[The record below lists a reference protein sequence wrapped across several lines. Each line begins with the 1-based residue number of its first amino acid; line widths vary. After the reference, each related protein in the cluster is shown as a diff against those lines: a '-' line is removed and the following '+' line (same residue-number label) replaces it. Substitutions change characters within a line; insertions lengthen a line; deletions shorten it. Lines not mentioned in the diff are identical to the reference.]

1 MNPKMSQLRKKAMAL
16 PLLPGVEIMHDKSG
30 KIIYIGKA
38 KALKNRV
45 SQTILT
51 LSPENLI
58 SWSIL
63 QHLVILMGRV
73 RPLQE
78 APVDKSKI

>member
-1 MNPKMSQLRKKAMAL
+1 MELRVIRKNAVFYQVISDFLRKNK
-16 PLLPGVEIMHDKSG
+16 
-30 KIIYIGKA
+30 
-38 KALKNRV
+38 V

>member
-1 MNPKMSQLRKKAMAL
+1 MLKMEVIPMQ
-16 PLLPGVEIMHDKSG
+16 DKS
-30 KIIYIGKA
+30 
-38 KALKNRV
+38 V
-45 SQTILT
+45 SQTLLT

-58 SWSIL
+58 GWSIL

-78 APVDKSKI
+78 APVDKSKIERN